1 MERLELD
8 KILYN
13 KKLSPETKVY
23 RIARLLH
30 ENDELHTDL
39 WYALLDMKDKYIEI
53 IMKEK
58 DD

>member
-1 MERLELD
+1 MERFELD

-30 ENDELHTDL
+30 EDNELHVDL
-39 WYALLDMKDKYIEI
+39 WYAILDMKDKYIET

>member
-1 MERLELD
+1 MERFELD

-39 WYALLDMKDKYIEI
+39 
-53 IMKEK
+53 
-58 DD
+58 